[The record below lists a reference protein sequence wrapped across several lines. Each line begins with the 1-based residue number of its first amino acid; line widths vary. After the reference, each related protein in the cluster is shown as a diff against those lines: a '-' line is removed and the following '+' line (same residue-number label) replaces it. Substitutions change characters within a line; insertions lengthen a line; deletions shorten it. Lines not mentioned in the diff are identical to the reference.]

1 MPRQQENMYNRFND
15 LDAMWEEEDERKE
28 EKKKKDD
35 KKQKWVSQRECDV

>member
-28 EKKKKDD
+28 EKKKKMRRRM
-35 KKQKWVSQRECDV
+35 QLVRG

>member
-1 MPRQQENMYNRFND
+1 MYNRFND

-35 KKQKWVSQRECDV
+35 KKQKWVSRRECDV

>member
-1 MPRQQENMYNRFND
+1 MYNRFND

-35 KKQKWVSQRECDV
+35 KKQKWVSQRECDA

>member
-1 MPRQQENMYNRFND
+1 MYNRFND
-15 LDAMWEEEDERKE
+15 LEAMWEEEDERKE

>member
-1 MPRQQENMYNRFND
+1 MYNRFND

-28 EKKKKDD
+28 EKQKKDD

>member
-1 MPRQQENMYNRFND
+1 MYNRFND

>member
-1 MPRQQENMYNRFND
+1 MYNRFND

-35 KKQKWVSQRECDV
+35 KKQKWVSQRE

>member
-1 MPRQQENMYNRFND
+1 MNNRFND

>member
-1 MPRQQENMYNRFND
+1 MYNRFND

-35 KKQKWVSQRECDV
+35 KKQKCDV